1 VEDQGS
7 LRDQLKSLGLVAFVR
22 NGSILPR
29 VSGADPR
36 PMPGGLPFTSPPSM
50 EVSLQMINAETTV
63 KGMGVREGVTLIVGG
78 GFHGKSTLLQ
88 AIQEGVYD
96 KVIGDGREGVVTR
109 DDAVKVK
116 AEDGRKVAGVDIE
129 R

>member
-1 VEDQGS
+1 
-7 LRDQLKSLGLVAFVR
+7 
-22 NGSILPR
+22 
-29 VSGADPR
+29 
-36 PMPGGLPFTSPPSM
+36 M
-50 EVSLQMINAETTV
+50 EVSLQMINAKTTV

-109 DDAVKVK
+109 EDAVKVK